1 MKETLGTFRDS
12 KAVSRS
18 RIYSGFRGLLI
29 LILSVCFT
37 GCTLS
42 HPPIKIIYEPDKG
55 LVRNPVIVIP
65 GIKGSELKNIEK
77 DRNVWG
83 GLWQFNP
90 SDFDDLELKIGRN
103 GSSDSYE
110 IFNVASNVR
119 ATNIF
124 ARWQLFGWFRE
135 KSEID
140 IYQDLLDTLV
150 EYGGYK
156 NANVEIVY
164 DEYGN
169 LKEFVKKNDSEMVT
183 GANLFVFYY
192 DWRRDNVLN
201 AVNLQ
206 RFMTKIKETYF
217 NSNEDV
223 KFNVVAHSMGG
234 LITRFYIGYHS
245 FCEQAAKGDLN
256 VYQKIERD
264 ADKDIPNSIGKV
276 ILIGTPRN
284 GSLELL
290 RAFLFGEGV
299 ETLSKKDVKKIII
312 TWPAAYQLL
321 PPLCMQES
329 FDSPDEDMKKR
340 LLDLDNK
347 SACTSHDGRYS
358 ILDPGTW
365 EAMQWSA
372 FGTGWDSRNRE
383 DKQEFMK
390 KALNRA
396 EEFAKALH
404 KADHVQCIS
413 NILKLMG
420 GDCDVTIGK
429 GMIRKNKVILSQEA
443 MEAEIETIEKPDSA
457 RSRKVYSVPSELKH
471 YFDPGDGKVTRNSMI
486 KSLKNVDALFVCQKH
501 SKLFKEDTLKDS
513 MLYELL
519 LKDNPAYNK

>member
-1 MKETLGTFRDS
+1 MKETLEAFRDS
-12 KAVSRS
+12 KAVLRS
-18 RIYSGFRGLLI
+18 HIYAGFTGLVI
-29 LILSVCFT
+29 LILSLCLAS
-37 GCTLS
+37 CTLL
-42 HPPIKIIYEPDKG
+42 HPPIKAIYEPYKNLD
-55 LVRNPVIVIP
+55 RNPVIVIP
-65 GIKGSELKNIEK
+65 AIKGSELKNIEK

-83 GLWQFNP
+83 GWWQFNP

-103 GSSDSYE
+103 GPSDSYE
-110 IFNVASNVR
+110 IFNVESNVK

-124 ARWQLFGWFRE
+124 ARWQLFGCLRE

-140 IYQDLLDTLV
+140 IYQDLLDTLIDD
-150 EYGGYK
+150 GGYK

-169 LKEFVKKNDSEMVT
+169 LKEFAQKKDSEILT

-206 RFMTKIKETYF
+206 RFITEVKKTYF
-217 NSNEDV
+217 KGKEDV
-223 KFNVVAHSMGG
+223 KFNIVAHSMGG

-245 FCEQAAKGDLN
+245 FCKKAAKGDLK
-256 VYQKIERD
+256 VYDKIKED

-276 ILIGTPRN
+276 ILLGTPRD

-290 RAFLFGEGV
+290 RAFLFGEGM
-299 ETLSKKDVKKIII
+299 ETLCKEDVKKIII

-321 PPLCMQES
+321 PPLCMQVG

-347 SACTSHDGRYS
+347 SACTSPGGRYS

-365 EAMQWSA
+365 DAMQWSA
-372 FGTGWDSRNRE
+372 FGTGWDSQNRE
-383 DKQEFMK
+383 DKQKFMK
-390 KALNRA
+390 KALDRA

-404 KADHVQCIS
+404 KADDVQCIS
-413 NILKLMG
+413 NILKLIG

-429 GMIRKNKVILSQEA
+429 GMLRNNKVILSQKA
-443 MEAEIETIEKPDSA
+443 MEDEIKTIEKPDSD
-457 RSRKVYSVPSELKH
+457 RSGKSYSVPSELKH

-486 KSLKNVDALFVCQKH
+486 KGLKNVNAMFFCQKH
-501 SKLFKEDTLKDS
+501 GKLFKEATLKDN